1 MEVNVLEIK
10 INREVRNYKESIFFG
25 LSLRQFICVLISC
38 GLAIFT
44 YFSFR
49 EKLGLEITSW
59 ICIFIALPFILIGFV
74 KYNGMNF
81 EDAIVAFIYSKFLIP
96 KKIYFKA
103 DNIYV
108 SLSEEYTKNEIRKE
122 LKRDR
127 AIFKKR
133 QRETQDT

>member
-1 MEVNVLEIK
+1 MEIK

-25 LSLRQFICVLISC
+25 LSLRQFISVLISC

-59 ICIFIALPFILIGFV
+59 ICIFIAVPFILIGFV
-74 KYNGMNF
+74 KFNGMNF

-96 KKIYFKA
+96 KKLCFKA
-103 DNIYV
+103 DNIYD
-108 SLSEEYTKNEIRKE
+108 SLTEKYTKSEIRKE

-127 AIFKKR
+127 TIFKKR
-133 QRETQDT
+133 QRETQNT

>member
-1 MEVNVLEIK
+1 MEIK

-38 GLAIFT
+38 GFALLS

-49 EKLGLEITSW
+49 EKIGLEITSW
-59 ICIFIALPFILIGFV
+59 ICIAVSLPFILIGFV

-81 EDAIVAFIYSKFLIP
+81 EDIVVAFIYSKFLLP
-96 KKIYFKA
+96 NKLCFQS

-108 SLSEEYTKNEIRKE
+108 KLSEEYINNEIRKE
-122 LKRDR
+122 LKSDKT
-127 AIFKKR
+127 IFKR
-133 QRETQDT
+133 QRKTQDT

>member
-1 MEVNVLEIK
+1 MEIK

-38 GLAIFT
+38 GFALLS

-49 EKLGLEITSW
+49 NKLGLELTSW
-59 ICIFIALPFILIGFV
+59 ICIAAALPFILVGFV

-81 EDAIVAFIYSKFLIP
+81 EDVIISFVYSKLLVPNKLF
-96 KKIYFKA
+96 FQS

-108 SLSEEYTKNEIRKE
+108 KLSEEYKNDEIRKE
-122 LKRDR
+122 LKRDKT
-127 AIFKKR
+127 IFKR
-133 QRETQDT
+133 QRKAQDS